1 MRTVNDI
8 IDPER
13 NNFTLIRIIAAF
25 AVVLSH
31 GTELKTGDATNAI
44 LAKIAYYNLG
54 DLAVNVFFVLSGLM
68 VSASLDRSRSH
79 KQFIVSRLLRIF
91 PALIVC
97 TLALA
102 LLAGPLLSTLPPSKY
117 FDGPEVFDF
126 IIKTLL
132 TLSGSGT
139 LPGVFAEPSLQAS
152 VNSPVW
158 TLKYELACYFVLVA
172 LSAVGIFD
180 RPRILLWLT
189 VTSWIAI
196 LLLFTW
202 LPDGRL
208 STIGGQISRFWLCFS
223 AGMLAYK
230 FRQAIPV
237 DTVWAVMAAALW
249 LYSLHTISERFVGPL
264 AAGYLA
270 VWAGAA
276 PSGPLRRLANKF
288 DLSYG
293 AYIFGW
299 PITQTLVRVWPTAG
313 IGETLIVASVLAAL
327 AAIVSW
333 FLVERPAMRFGR
345 FLMNKNPAPPAVR
358 A

>member
-1 MRTVNDI
+1 MRTVNDV

-31 GTELKTGDATNAI
+31 GMELKTGDAANAF
-44 LAKIAYYNLG
+44 LARVAYYNLG

-79 KQFIVSRLLRIF
+79 KRFIVSRLLRIF
-91 PALIVC
+91 PGLIFC
-97 TLALA
+97 TVVLA
-102 LLAGPLLSTLPPSKY
+102 LLAGPLLSTLPARQY
-117 FDGPEVFDF
+117 FEGREVLDF

-132 TLSGSGT
+132 TLSGSST
-139 LPGVFAEPSLQAS
+139 LPGVFAESSQRAS

-172 LSAVGIFD
+172 LSAAGIFN
-180 RPRILLWLT
+180 RRRALLW
-189 VTSWIAI
+189 VTLISWLAI
-196 LLLFTW
+196 LLYFVW

-208 STIGGQISRFWLCFS
+208 STVGAQISRFWLCFS

-230 FRQAIPV
+230 FRQSVPISIA
-237 DTVWAVMAAALW
+237 WAVIAAAL
-249 LYSLHTISERFVGPL
+249 LLMSLHTAAERFVGPL
-264 AAGYLA
+264 AAGYLSLWLG
-270 VWAGAA
+270 VV
-276 PSGPLRRLANKF
+276 PTGPLRRLANEY

-299 PITQTLVRVWPTAG
+299 PITQALVRAWPTAG
-313 IGETLIVASVLAAL
+313 IGETLLAACLLSAL
-327 AAIVSW
+327 AAIMSW
-333 FLVERPAMRFGR
+333 LLIERPAMRFGR
-345 FLMNKNPAPPAVR
+345 FKMNKNPDSPAVR

>member
-31 GTELKTGDATNAI
+31 GMELKTGDATNAI
-44 LAKIAYYNLG
+44 LARIAHYNLG
-54 DLAVNVFFVLSGLM
+54 DIAVNVFFVLSGLM
-68 VSASLDRSRSH
+68 VSASLDRSRSR
-79 KQFIVSRLLRIF
+79 KRFIVSRLLRIF

-97 TLALA
+97 TLLLA
-102 LLAGPLLSTLPPSKY
+102 LFAGPFLSTLPLAKY
-117 FDGPEVFDF
+117 FEGQEVFDF

-132 TLSGSGT
+132 TLSGSST

-172 LSAVGIFD
+172 LSAAGIFS
-180 RPRILLWLT
+180 RRGALLW
-189 VTSWIAI
+189 VTLISWLAI
-196 LLLFTW
+196 LLYFVW

-208 STIGGQISRFWLCFS
+208 STVVAQISRFWLCFS

-230 FRQAIPV
+230 FRQAIPL
-237 DTVWAVMAAALW
+237 DTVWAVMAVALW
-249 LYSLHTISERFVGPL
+249 LFSLHTISERFVGPL
-264 AAGYLA
+264 AAGYLSL
-270 VWAGAA
+270 WFGAA
-276 PSGPLRRLANKF
+276 PSGPLRHLANKF

-299 PITQTLVRVWPTAG
+299 PITQTLVRVWPSAG
-313 IGETLIVASVLAAL
+313 IGETLIAACLLSAL

-345 FLMNKNPAPPAVR
+345 FLMNKNPDSPAVR